1 MSKRSRVATVEIDDR
16 HCSGVDPKKPSL
28 CPTISLACPTSVDR
42 LQWRIPRRS
51 ISSARSTSGSA
62 QVQLDVFTQLDRF
75 ETDLHGRWP
84 TTEAVMLSHQI
95 WQLLAAQQ
103 QLERAALAWCPLDE
117 SQLLQA

>member
-1 MSKRSRVATVEIDDR
+1 MADSQALDQFGALDLGI
-16 HCSGVDPKKPSL
+16 G
-28 CPTISLACPTSVDR
+28 
-42 LQWRIPRRS
+42 
-51 ISSARSTSGSA
+51 A
-62 QVQLDVFTQLDRF
+62 QVQLDVLTQLDRF